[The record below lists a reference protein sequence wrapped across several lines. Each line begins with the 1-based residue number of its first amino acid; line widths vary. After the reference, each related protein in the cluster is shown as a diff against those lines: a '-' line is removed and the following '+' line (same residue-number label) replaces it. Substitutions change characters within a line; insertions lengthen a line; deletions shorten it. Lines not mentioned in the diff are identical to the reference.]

1 MKALIYARVSHE
13 EQVKYGYS
21 INAQLEALIEYC
33 KKNKLKIKGRY
44 VDEGISAYSVK
55 KRKSLQKMI
64 EEAESGDIILFTKL
78 DRFSRNVLDA
88 NTILKALKEKGV
100 SIKAINEDDIDTTTA
115 DGKFMFDFRLSL
127 AERERNKGSERIN
140 DVFRYKVLHGEIISG
155 TIPFGYKKVNKKYEI
170 DATTAEM
177 VLDMFEYYNLCSSVS
192 ETLRYYNEKY
202 PSHRLSFRVL
212 RYRLSNEI
220 YIGKH
225 KYNDTYCAGI
235 IPQELFYSVQ
245 KKLVNNIRERKVK
258 SVFLFSGLIICSDCG
273 NRLSGNRTTY
283 KKKDNKK
290 GHTMLYRCNNAFQN
304 HACSFRFSLNEKK
317 IETYLISNLKIIINK
332 YYVELEKKPQKE
344 RDYTNEVAK
353 IKKKMTKLKDLY
365 LDDLIQKNEYE
376 NDYKELNERLKKIS
390 SLTVSKP
397 ASKAKKILNVESI
410 QKMYET
416 LSREDRRTFWNNI
429 IESITIFSN
438 KDYDNPE
445 NYRII
450 FK

>member
-1 MKALIYARVSHE
+1 MNALIYARVSHD

-33 KKNKLKIKGRY
+33 KINKLKIKGRY

-64 EEAESGDIILFTKL
+64 EEAENGDIILFTKL

-88 NTILKALKEKGV
+88 NNVLRDLNKKGV
-100 SIKAINEDDIDTTTA
+100 AIKAINEEDIDTTTA
-115 DGKFMFDFRLSL
+115 DGKFMFDLRLSL
-127 AERERNKGSERIN
+127 AERERNKTSERIN
-140 DVFRYKVLHGEIISG
+140 DVFKHKAMHSEIISG
-155 TIPFGYKKVNKKYEI
+155 TIPFGYKKNNKKYEI
-170 DATTAEM
+170 DAETAEM
-177 VLDMFEYYNLCSSVS
+177 VIDMFEYYNLCSSVS
-192 ETLRYYNEKY
+192 KTLRYYNEKY
-202 PSHRLSFRVL
+202 PSQHLSYKIM

-225 KYNDTYCAGI
+225 KYNDTYCVGI

-245 KKLVNNIRERKVK
+245 KKLINNIKERKAN
-258 SVFLFSGLIICSDCG
+258 SVFLFTGLIICPHCG
-273 NRLSGNRTTY
+273 HKLTANRTTY
-283 KKKDNKK
+283 KRKNDN
-290 GHTMLYRCNNAFQN
+290 GHIEIYRCNKAIVNRD
-304 HACSFRFSLNEKK
+304 CSCRFTLNEKK
-317 IETYLISNLKIIINK
+317 IEKYLINNLKNIINN
-332 YYVELEKKPQKE
+332 YRVELEKKSLKQK
-344 RDYTNEVAK
+344 DYTSEVTK
-353 IKKKMTKLKDLY
+353 IKKKMTKLKELY
-365 LDDLIQKNEYE
+365 LEDLIQKNEYE

-397 ASKAKKILNVESI
+397 TSKVKNFFNEDGIK
-410 QKMYET
+410 KMYEA
-416 LSREDRRTFWNNI
+416 LSREDKRTFWNNI
-429 IESITIFSN
+429 IESMIIFSN